1 VVELAAVVGGRVGG
15 LVSPPLAARV
25 DVVPAALGALVV
37 VVVPGRRMALVVV
50 VPGRF
55 TGAVVVVVVFAVG
68 LASGFVSPLAL
79 ASSAGS
85 SAVGSGDRTSDVSSF
100 TSSLGTSE
108 ESSIEVGGTSS
119 TWGVS
124 TFSTSAIAQG
134 LGQLAAS
141 SVMDRAL
148 LFLDAY
154 LKQRKIASQGG
165 IATQKTMQTKKQ
177 SELLWTSPS
186 EIRLYND
193 ALLPQ

>member
-141 SVMDRAL
+141 YSVMDR
-148 LFLDAY
+148 
-154 LKQRKIASQGG
+154 
-165 IATQKTMQTKKQ
+165 
-177 SELLWTSPS
+177 ELSFFWMPTRSNA
-186 EIRLYND
+186 R
-193 ALLPQ
+193 